1 MSSADEQSTARA
13 SVESNSASQP
23 PAATGTSAT
32 PVTPLPRLSA
42 EPAIVQAGAS
52 FVPLPDTSPS
62 LSPQPSIA
70 PVDALPT
77 VSSAPPSE
85 SPIERELVR
94 QLRTGRAALPVLPQ
108 VADAALRLAN
118 DPDAR
123 IDQLA
128 RLVDT
133 DPPIAARFMSV
144 ANSVSYW
151 RGMIASSTQS
161 AIVRLGLANTRDL
174 LFQVVYAASTHG
186 LKKYQTLV
194 SRSFKRSVTAAIAA
208 RVTAQELSLASEY
221 DYMSG
226 LLHDIG
232 EARVY
237 RILDG
242 LAVPDGPDAVKRLV
256 KKYHCVAGAEIAMAW
271 KLPTAIVDACAAH
284 HDEAAAANP
293 HVRLV
298 MIADAIVEAI
308 DAAALAKPQDFARF
322 EELGVAPDVARGL
335 IERTRKGVGENKNSL
350 RP

>member
-1 MSSADEQSTARA
+1 MSSREEHSRARVAAADSSE
-13 SVESNSASQP
+13 P
-23 PAATGTSAT
+23 PGHAGRGAT
-32 PVTPLPRLSA
+32 PSPVVPRPHPT
-42 EPAIVQAGAS
+42 PAIMQATPS
-52 FVPLPDTSPS
+52 FVPLPDTKPS
-62 LSPQPSIA
+62 LSPAPSVA
-70 PVDALPT
+70 PVDALPD
-77 VSSAPPSE
+77 SIAPPSE
-85 SPIERELVR
+85 SPLERELVR

-151 RGMIASSTQS
+151 RGMIAASTQS

-186 LKKYQTLV
+186 LKKYQSLV
-194 SRSFKRSVTAAIAA
+194 SRSFKRSVVTAIAA
-208 RVTAQELSLASEY
+208 RVTAQELQFAREY

-242 LAVPDGPDAVKRLV
+242 LTVPEDRDAVKRLV

-271 KLPTAIVDACAAH
+271 KLPTEIVDACAAH

-298 MIADAIVEAI
+298 MIADAIADVL
-308 DAAALAKPQDFARF
+308 DATTLGRPQDFERF
-322 EELGVAPDVARGL
+322 ETLGVNIDVARAL
-335 IERTRKGVGENKNSL
+335 VERTQKGVGENKNSL